1 LSFLDSWRSTLYS
14 LTGIIII
21 FARII
26 NAKNMIEKFLNEEQD
41 PKTVEKVYSRLVDLL
56 SSGEEVIYIAVQ
68 KKPLVNLFP
77 DCIAITNK
85 RVLFFTPANLGLS
98 IKFVDFVWKDIVD
111 VYTKEEIIG
120 AIFSV
125 KTTGGAEMAVD
136 YLPKIQGR
144 KLYQYAQERKE
155 VEREARRQRDLEQK
169 RAESGAVQFENSPAR
184 AFAAP
189 ASPQPFSSQPAY
201 TAPVAPPAP
210 APTPVIPPA
219 PAPVVQEAA
228 APTPAAK
235 PDELTEKLK
244 KLKTLFD
251 NGLISQEEY
260 NAKKLDLLS
269 DL

>member
-1 LSFLDSWRSTLYS
+1 
-14 LTGIIII
+14 
-21 FARII
+21 
-26 NAKNMIEKFLNEEQD
+26 MIEKFLNDEQD
-41 PKTVEKVYSRLVDLL
+41 PKTVEKIYLRLTDLL
-56 SSGEEVIYIAVQ
+56 TTGEETLYIAVQ

-98 IKFVDFVWKDIVD
+98 IKFIDFVWKDIVD

-125 KTTGGAEMAVD
+125 KTTNGAEMGVD
-136 YLPKIQGR
+136 YLPKIQAR

-155 VEREARRQRDLEQK
+155 SEREARRLRDLEEK
-169 RAESGAVQFENSPAR
+169 RAESGSIQFENAAR
-184 AFAAP
+184 M
-189 ASPQPFSSQPAY
+189 ASQQPVV
-201 TAPVAPPAP
+201 PVAPIPEP
-210 APTPVIPPA
+210 EQVQIPTPPPSVA
-219 PAPVVQEAA
+219 HE
-228 APTPAAK
+228 TPK

-244 KLKTLFD
+244 KLRMLFD

-260 NAKKLDLLS
+260 NHKKLDLLN

>member
-1 LSFLDSWRSTLYS
+1 MVD
-14 LTGIIII
+14 
-21 FARII
+21 
-26 NAKNMIEKFLNEEQD
+26 KFLRGEQD
-41 PKTVEKVYSRLVDLL
+41 PKAVEKIYNRLVDLL
-56 SSGEEVIYIAVQ
+56 TSGEEIIYIAVQ
-68 KKPLVNLFP
+68 KKPLVNILP

-125 KTTGGAEMAVD
+125 KTTNGAEMGVD
-136 YLPKIQGR
+136 YLPKIQAR

-155 VEREARRQRDLEQK
+155 AEREARRLRDLEEK
-169 RAESGAVQFENSPAR
+169 RAESGSIQYEQYAQPQAPAFP
-184 AFAAP
+184 AAAAP
-189 ASPQPFSSQPAY
+189 E
-201 TAPVAPPAP
+201 PVAPQAD
-210 APTPVIPPA
+210 V
-219 PAPVVQEAA
+219 
-228 APTPAAK
+228 K
-235 PDELTEKLK
+235 PDVLTEKLK

-260 NAKKLDLLS
+260 NSKKMDLLS

>member
-1 LSFLDSWRSTLYS
+1 
-14 LTGIIII
+14 
-21 FARII
+21 
-26 NAKNMIEKFLNEEQD
+26 MIEKFLNEEQD
-41 PKTVEKVYSRLVDLL
+41 PKTVEKVYFRLVDLL
-56 SSGEEVIYIAVQ
+56 SSGEEIIYIAVQ

-85 RVLFFTPANLGLS
+85 RILFFTPANLGLS

-125 KTTGGAEMAVD
+125 KTTNGAEMAVD
-136 YLPKIQGR
+136 YLPKVQGR

-169 RAESGAVQFENSPAR
+169 RAESGAVQFDNPAR
-184 AFAAP
+184 TTAAQQVFATPAPVAAP
-189 ASPQPFSSQPAY
+189 QIQE
-201 TAPVAPPAP
+201 PVAPPAP
-210 APTPVIPPA
+210 AP
-219 PAPVVQEAA
+219 VVQQVA
-228 APTPAAK
+228 TPK

-244 KLKTLFD
+244 RLKMLFD

-269 DL
+269 DF